1 MRARKGTTDVH
12 SAVGESGKGEGGRM
26 RVPLYARPDVSHTG
40 HGGHALSP
48 NHLQQTFKR
57 VVGVSPKTF
66 RDFRRLARLKEHL
79 RRAHSVASASYAAG
93 AGLDPL
99 VVRESL

>member
-1 MRARKGTTDVH
+1 
-12 SAVGESGKGEGGRM
+12 M